1 VFGGDEGS
9 GIAANMQAAVWWNA
23 LAWVAWGALIVSIR
37 YAVELRRQEIEA
49 AKGTELIDDREFEGV
64 AHD

>member
-1 VFGGDEGS
+1 
-9 GIAANMQAAVWWNA
+9 MQAPVWWNV

-49 AKGTELIDDREFEGV
+49 AEGLELINDRDFEGV